1 MTLRLLAK
9 TTVLYIIHIHLYSKY
24 TTPQFLYIEYKCI
37 YKGIYQNLKQMSGQ
51 HKPEQRTCGNSNLS
65 NQTIEIRRKQNVC
78 TKQSLHEHF
87 SFLS

>member
-9 TTVLYIIHIHLYSKY
+9 NTVLYIIHIHLYSKY

-37 YKGIYQNLKQMSGQ
+37 YKGMSGQ